1 MKAIT
6 SNEEQDEP
14 QETTLLPAAVMKAL
28 LARSNRTSRI
38 FESFFSS
45 ETLSLRNKS
54 SGAET
59 TVA

>member
-28 LARSNRTSRI
+28 LASRI